1 MDAWLLIWLFGAVL
15 VCWCVGLY
23 QRLLKLRLQV
33 QQGLSALEQPLS
45 VYSQLVARHIG
56 EGSIETWPPG
66 WAQLVDAARLLTVAG
81 QAARNAPLSAAH
93 LSRLS
98 QSLLAMH
105 AAWDGLQEFPPDIKA
120 QWEEAEFSV
129 RAARLHFNQLIA
141 DYNAALEQFPA
152 SLVVRLMGFRAVPN
166 F

>member
-1 MDAWLLIWLFGAVL
+1 MDAWLLIWLLSAVL

-33 QQGLSALEQPLS
+33 QQGLAALESPLS
-45 VYSQLVARHIG
+45 VYSQLVALQVG
-56 EGSIETWPPG
+56 EAPDALPPD
-66 WAQLVDAARLLTVAG
+66 WVRLVDAARQLTVAG
-81 QAARNAPLSAAH
+81 QAARNAPLSAMQ

-98 QSLLAMH
+98 QSLLAIH
-105 AAWDGLQEFPPDIKA
+105 AAWDALQEFPPGIKA
-120 QWEEAEFSV
+120 QWEEAEFTV

-152 SLVVRLMGFRAVPN
+152 SLVVRLMGFSAVPN